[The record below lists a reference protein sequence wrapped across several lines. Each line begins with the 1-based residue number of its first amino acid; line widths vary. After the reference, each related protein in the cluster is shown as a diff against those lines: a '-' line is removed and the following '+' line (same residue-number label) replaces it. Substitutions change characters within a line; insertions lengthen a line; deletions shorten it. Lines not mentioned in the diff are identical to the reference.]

1 MISFTLLAY
10 MHYVS
15 MISFPTEHE
24 KYIDMICSNFKAL
37 KANLLLSE
45 IGLVSSRA
53 MISVSMKTLPT
64 VASLISNTSESTDVH
79 RKNGVREV

>member
-1 MISFTLLAY
+1 
-10 MHYVS
+10 